1 MKKIIVA
8 ISGLLLIAFVV
19 IKVANAQST
28 PQDVKKA
35 STEQKMDCGKCPS
48 TEACAQKADSKT
60 SEVKS
65 NDPAKCKEGKSD
77 STKCKAKIT
86 TAKDEMKN
94 CDTTKCKG
102 MVKK

>member
-1 MKKIIVA
+1 MKKILVA
-8 ISGLLLIAFVV
+8 LSGLLLIAIVI

-48 TEACAQKADSKT
+48 AEACAQKADS
-60 SEVKS
+60 
-65 NDPAKCKEGKSD
+65 
-77 STKCKAKIT
+77 TKCKAKST